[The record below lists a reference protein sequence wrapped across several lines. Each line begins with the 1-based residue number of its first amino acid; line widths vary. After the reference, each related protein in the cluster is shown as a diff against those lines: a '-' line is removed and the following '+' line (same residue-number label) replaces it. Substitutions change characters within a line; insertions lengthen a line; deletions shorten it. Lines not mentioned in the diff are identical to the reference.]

1 MSEQTQL
8 LSDYFNSFNLETRT
22 PFELSQDRNVPATVY
37 NVSVIPVRNI
47 SVGYLEA
54 GSYVNQSTNQKI
66 LFDLLLVKIKN
77 ASVRAF
83 EVDYF
88 VTVEHEF

>member
-1 MSEQTQL
+1 LSEQTQL

-54 GSYVNQSTNQKI
+54 GSYVNQS
-66 LFDLLLVKIKN
+66 KN
-77 ASVRAF
+77 IIWSASS
-83 EVDYF
+83 
-88 VTVEHEF
+88 

>member
-1 MSEQTQL
+1 M
-8 LSDYFNSFNLETRT
+8 
-22 PFELSQDRNVPATVY
+22 
-37 NVSVIPVRNI
+37 
-47 SVGYLEA
+47 
-54 GSYVNQSTNQKI
+54 STNQKI

-88 VTVEHEF
+88 VTVEREF